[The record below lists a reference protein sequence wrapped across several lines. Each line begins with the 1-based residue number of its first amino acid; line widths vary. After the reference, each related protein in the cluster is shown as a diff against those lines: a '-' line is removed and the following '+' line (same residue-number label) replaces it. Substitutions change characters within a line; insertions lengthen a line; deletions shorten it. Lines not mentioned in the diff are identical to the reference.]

1 MTDTPADEIDAMDLD
16 EVSLED
22 LSKELIEKYH
32 DFKESSNNGGKR
44 IVSPEEGRYLLEEEY

>member
-32 DFKESSNNGGKR
+32 DFNLFIGNFS
-44 IVSPEEGRYLLEEEY
+44 YYA